1 MPRHSKSTQTSK
13 IISHTDDGT
22 PIVNVTLSQIRKGQP
37 TKKGALVRIPQV
49 AERSKCYEE
58 AAKVI
63 GEREALA
70 LPYHGGRMW
79 KCEVKLSDAAGAH
92 GSNFTLK
99 SATDTESA
107 TKGRKSCP
115 TPLFRW
121 YRHSLQLATLPHILE
136 EIVEVSH
143 KMGNKKKW
151 ISLSN
156 DDDLDSSD
164 EEWEEPLPSQ
174 NVMEISTLT
183 TSAYEDSTHPLPF
196 ITRSW
201 ISPDLQRFN
210 TRKAAIAHSEELVER
225 DLLIDR
231 ILFGY
236 GKNGVRLRPVKP
248 ARKVALEAGMA
259 RFLRDGLWIVGQEEM
274 WIEKRREIYN
284 RKTMRLLNQENQN
297 LNGDQL
303 QSTMSGLASRQESS
317 FENSGGSCAVK
328 KSADDHTVRE
338 ADKNLSINAP
348 SNKVARASDES
359 SDLPKCDGTFG
370 SSKRLLEAVLQS
382 NGIDKCV
389 RIKVSVN
396 ESTVSNVKK
405 AKMPNT
411 VTPNDSDASWNS
423 DHATPTKIPKPRSR
437 LSYIEP
443 LPLSTHYRLNS
454 EQIEK
459 CYAACIGHYER
470 VMFTVKARS
479 LHHELS
485 DGFDVLRERGK
496 GRYDMELP
504 EFDTEEYS
512 FLTDSKIAAWMP
524 IIHKILG
531 DDAIL
536 VHKGCFLSLPG
547 SETQVYHQDGVHLN
561 KKFQKP
567 CHAVNVFIPLVDY
580 DMTNGPTEFCL
591 GSHYIGHENFVKE
604 MVYTPCVTAGT
615 PVIFDYRLGH
625 RGLRNYSKNC
635 RPVVYLTY
643 SSVASGKEFRDSVN
657 FSRKRYRKLGEFV
670 EKPPSREERAKRRRL
685 EE

>member
-1 MPRHSKSTQTSK
+1 MPRQTKVTPKSK
-13 IISHTDDGT
+13 ISSHTDDGT
-22 PIVNVTLSQIRKGQP
+22 PIVNVTLAQIRKGQP

-92 GSNFTLK
+92 GSNFK
-99 SATDTESA
+99 SKSSTGTESVA
-107 TKGRKSCP
+107 KGRKSCP

-121 YRHSLQLATLPHILE
+121 YRHSLQLATLPHLLE
-136 EIVEVSH
+136 GIVEVSH

-151 ISLSN
+151 INLSN
-156 DDDLDSSD
+156 DDDIDSSD

-183 TSAYEDSTHPLPF
+183 TSAYEDSTHPLPT

-248 ARKVALEAGMA
+248 TRKAALEAGMA

-284 RKTMRLLNQENQN
+284 RKTMRLLNQEKQK
-297 LNGDQL
+297 LNGEDL
-303 QSTMSGLASRQESS
+303 QSTLRGLASEQESNC
-317 FENSGGSCAVK
+317 EDNSGGSCADE
-328 KSADDHTVRE
+328 KSADDHAVTE
-338 ADKNLSINAP
+338 DDKKVSIGSP
-348 SNKVARASDES
+348 LNKIASDNHRTEDEND
-359 SDLPKCDGTFG
+359 DL
-370 SSKRLLEAVLQS
+370 SKRQ
-382 NGIDKCV
+382 
-389 RIKVSVN
+389 RKVCVN
-396 ESTVSNVKK
+396 EGADSTVKEG
-405 AKMPNT
+405 KMPNT
-411 VTPNDSDASWNS
+411 VSPNDSDASLNGVPV
-423 DHATPTKIPKPRSR
+423 TPTKLPKPRNR
-437 LSYIEP
+437 LNYIEP
-443 LPLSTHYRLNS
+443 LPPSTHYRLNP
-454 EQIEK
+454 EQIDK
-459 CYAACIGHYER
+459 CYAACIEHYER

-504 EFDTEEYS
+504 EFDTDEYS
-512 FLTDSKIAAWMP
+512 FLTDAKMAAWMP

-531 DDAIL
+531 EDAIL

-561 KKFQKP
+561 NKFQKP

-591 GSHYIGHENFVKE
+591 GSHYLGHENFVKD
-604 MVYTPCVTAGT
+604 MVGDFCCRRIALLRPFLFDGLHFCGT

-625 RGLRNYSKNC
+625 RGLRNYSQNC

-670 EKPPSREERAKRRRL
+670 EKPLSREERAKRRRF